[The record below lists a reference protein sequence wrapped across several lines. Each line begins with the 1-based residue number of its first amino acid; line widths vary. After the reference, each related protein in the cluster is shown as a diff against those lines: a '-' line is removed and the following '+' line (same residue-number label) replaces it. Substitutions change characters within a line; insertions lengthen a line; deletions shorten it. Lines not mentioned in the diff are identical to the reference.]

1 MRCFHGVDSDS
12 NSLGGTI
19 LKSGGNKPPF
29 LVKNQL
35 FKAFRKLPF
44 SYTYPLGILIV
55 VNIVFYLDY
64 SLTIL
69 NKIRFTFNRFV

>member
-29 LVKNQL
+29 LMKTGIKFSTAIIVKTMTQS
-35 FKAFRKLPF
+35 R
-44 SYTYPLGILIV
+44 
-55 VNIVFYLDY
+55 
-64 SLTIL
+64 
-69 NKIRFTFNRFV
+69 